1 MQSSD
6 DPASLL
12 RAGGSADQLIQT
24 TMTTNEIKR
33 SVDLSNAGRVKDMV
47 LSDQN
52 KQELR
57 EAGYKVSGST
67 VYGPAWKGERFIAY
81 PVRTTAVE
89 HDYEGA
95 ILARQYLGG
104 GL

>member
-1 MQSSD
+1 
-6 DPASLL
+6 
-12 RAGGSADQLIQT
+12 
-24 TMTTNEIKR
+24 MTTNQIKH
-33 SVDLSNAGRVKDMV
+33 SVNLSNSGRVKGMV

-57 EAGYKVSGST
+57 EAGYVVSGST
-67 VYGPAWKGERFIAY
+67 VYGPAWQGERFITY
-81 PVRTTAVE
+81 PVRQTAFE

-95 ILARQYLGG
+95 ILARQNGG

>member
-1 MQSSD
+1 
-6 DPASLL
+6 
-12 RAGGSADQLIQT
+12 
-24 TMTTNEIKR
+24 MTTNEIKR
-33 SVDLSNAGRVKDMV
+33 SVDLSNAGRVQGIF

-57 EAGYKVSGST
+57 EAGYVVSGST
-67 VYGPAWKGERFIAY
+67 VYGPAWRGDRFITY

-95 ILARQYLGG
+95 ILARQNGG

>member
-1 MQSSD
+1 
-6 DPASLL
+6 
-12 RAGGSADQLIQT
+12 
-24 TMTTNEIKR
+24 MTTNEIKR
-33 SVDLSNAGRVKDMV
+33 SVDLSNAGRVKDIF

-57 EAGYKVSGST
+57 VAGYAVAGST
-67 VYGPAWKGERFIAY
+67 VYGPAWQGERFITY
-81 PVRTTAVE
+81 PVRQTAVE

-95 ILARQYLGG
+95 ILARQNLGG

>member
-1 MQSSD
+1 
-6 DPASLL
+6 
-12 RAGGSADQLIQT
+12 
-24 TMTTNEIKR
+24 MTTNEIKR

-57 EAGYKVSGST
+57 EAGYVVSGST
-67 VYGPAWKGERFIAY
+67 VYGPAWRGERAITY
-81 PVRTTAVE
+81 PVKPVIE

-95 ILARQYLGG
+95 ILARQNGG

>member
-1 MQSSD
+1 
-6 DPASLL
+6 
-12 RAGGSADQLIQT
+12 
-24 TMTTNEIKR
+24 MTTNEIKR
-33 SVDLSNAGRVKDMV
+33 SVDLSNAGRVRGMV

-52 KQELR
+52 KRELR
-57 EAGYKVSGST
+57 EAGYRVSGAT
-67 VYGPAWKGERFIAY
+67 VYSPVWRGERMIEQPLRKVAI
-81 PVRTTAVE
+81 E

>member
-57 EAGYKVSGST
+57 ESGYVVSGST
-67 VYGPAWKGERFIAY
+67 VYAPAWVGERFVTY
-81 PVRTTAVE
+81 PVRQTAVE

-95 ILARQYLGG
+95 ILARQNGG

>member
-1 MQSSD
+1 
-6 DPASLL
+6 
-12 RAGGSADQLIQT
+12 
-24 TMTTNEIKR
+24 MTTNEIKR
-33 SVDLSNAGRVKDMV
+33 SVDLSNAGRVKNMV

-52 KQELR
+52 KRELR
-57 EAGYKVSGST
+57 EAGYRVSGAT
-67 VYGPAWKGERFIAY
+67 VYSPAWRGERIIEQ
-81 PVRTTAVE
+81 PVRKAAIE

>member
-1 MQSSD
+1 
-6 DPASLL
+6 
-12 RAGGSADQLIQT
+12 
-24 TMTTNEIKR
+24 MTTNEIKR

-52 KQELR
+52 KRELR
-57 EAGYKVSGST
+57 EAGYVVSGST
-67 VYGPAWKGERFIAY
+67 VYGPAWRGERFIAY

-95 ILARQYLGG
+95 ILARQNLGG
-104 GL
+104 VL

>member
-1 MQSSD
+1 
-6 DPASLL
+6 
-12 RAGGSADQLIQT
+12 
-24 TMTTNEIKR
+24 MTTNEIKR

-57 EAGYKVSGST
+57 EAGYVVSGST
-67 VYGPAWKGERFIAY
+67 VYGPAWRGDRFIAY
-81 PVRTTAVE
+81 PVRQTAVE

-95 ILARQYLGG
+95 ILARQNGG

>member
-1 MQSSD
+1 
-6 DPASLL
+6 
-12 RAGGSADQLIQT
+12 
-24 TMTTNEIKR
+24 MTTNEIKR
-33 SVDLSNAGRVKDMV
+33 SVDLSNAGRVKNMV

-57 EAGYKVSGST
+57 EAGYRVSGAT
-67 VYGPAWKGERFIAY
+67 VYSPAWRGERIIEQ
-81 PVRTTAVE
+81 PVRKAAAVE

>member
-1 MQSSD
+1 
-6 DPASLL
+6 
-12 RAGGSADQLIQT
+12 
-24 TMTTNEIKR
+24 MTTNEIKR

-57 EAGYKVSGST
+57 EAGYVVSGST
-67 VYGPAWKGERFIAY
+67 VYGPAWRGDRFITY

-95 ILARQYLGG
+95 ILARQNLGG